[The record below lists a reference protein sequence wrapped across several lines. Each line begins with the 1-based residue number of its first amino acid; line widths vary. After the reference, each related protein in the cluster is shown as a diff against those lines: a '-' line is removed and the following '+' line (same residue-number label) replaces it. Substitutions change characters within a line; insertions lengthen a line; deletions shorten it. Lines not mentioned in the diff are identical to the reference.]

1 MTIKE
6 AENIVRSF
14 DEGRKFTDEE
24 EFMFIEAMNFLIK
37 ERKDP
42 RDMMYLGGYYY
53 EKKHFDLALKYYEM
67 AASMDY
73 DEAYECLGYI
83 WYYGRT
89 GERDYGKAFEY
100 FTKMM
105 NKGNLVAT
113 YKVADMYRNGYY
125 VDKDMNKY
133 KSMIEDLY
141 EKVQDC
147 RNVFDPV
154 PEVYTRLARIR
165 TDEGKEEDAVNLYLK
180 AKDWLAQR
188 IHFNAFFGNLNIMK
202 WLVDDL
208 YKLIEFD
215 EDYFDFFDLYYLLN
229 IPHKIKFFYED
240 EEMNLESVMEGD
252 ECVVCF
258 NGKWYHSRDDFFK
271 DAATKDGTKL
281 TAIYG
286 DLYGFEVMDNG

>member
-6 AENIVRSF
+6 AEKIVRNF

-24 EFMFIEAMNFLIK
+24 EFMFIEAMNFLIE

-67 AASMDY
+67 AASYDY

-125 VDKDMNKY
+125 VDKDMDKY
-133 KSMIEDLY
+133 RSMIEDLY
-141 EKVQDC
+141 EKVQHC

-165 TDEGKEEDAVNLYLK
+165 TEEGKEEDAVNLYLK

-188 IHFNAFFGNLNIMK
+188 IRHNAFFGNLNIMK
-202 WLVDDL
+202 WLIDDL

-215 EDYFDFFDLYYLLN
+215 EDFFDFFDIYYLLN
-229 IPHKIKFFYED
+229 TPHKIRFYYED
-240 EEMNLESVMEGD
+240 EEMNLESEMEGD

-271 DAATKDGTKL
+271 DAATKDGAKL

-286 DLYGFEVMDNG
+286 DLYGFEVMNND

>member
-24 EFMFIEAMNFLIK
+24 EFMFIEALNFLIE

-125 VDKDMNKY
+125 VDKDMDKY

-147 RNVFDPV
+147 RNVFDPI

-165 TDEGKEEDAVNLYLK
+165 TEEGKEEDAVNLYLK

-202 WLVDDL
+202 WLIDDL

-215 EDYFDFFDLYYLLN
+215 EDYFDFFDLYYILN
-229 IPHKIKFFYED
+229 TPHKIRFFYEN
-240 EEMNLESVMEGD
+240 EEINLESVMEGD

-271 DAATKDGTKL
+271 DAATKDGTKF

>member
-24 EFMFIEAMNFLIK
+24 EFMFIEAMNFLIE

-141 EKVQDC
+141 ERVQDC

-202 WLVDDL
+202 WLIDDL

-229 IPHKIKFFYED
+229 TPHKIRFFYEN
-240 EEMNLESVMEGD
+240 EEMNLESVIEGD